1 MAICKLSRQY
11 LKGKTLAEAS
21 VIAVKGWYGLIQWA
35 TAHKV
40 REERAR
46 LQEPRLI
53 EVKVMQ

>member
-1 MAICKLSRQY
+1 MAICKFSRQY
-11 LKGKTLAEAS
+11 LKGKTPVEAS
-21 VIAVKGWYGLIQWA
+21 VIAVKGWYELIRRA

-53 EVKVMQ
+53 EVKVMR

>member
-1 MAICKLSRQY
+1 MAICKFSRQY

-21 VIAVKGWYGLIQWA
+21 VIADKGWYELIRRA

-40 REERAR
+40 REERAG